1 MGDLSPY
8 ETLGVT
14 ESASFEE
21 IQTAKQNL
29 ERQHQEDTKLLEN
42 IEMAYDAIIMERLRL
57 RQEGKIKVPEQIRFP
72 EKITP
77 PAKPT
82 PNYPRFSGTSPTWLQ
97 NLVDQPTTKEIAVS
111 GGIFTVL
118 GGISIFSQDPQTLPL
133 LLTLGVATSC
143 LILLRKN
150 GRFWRAVGLTFASF
164 VVGISLSSL
173 IFNLLVNSGLVINF
187 TAEQFVSFCTFLLMW
202 LVSNFT
208 R

>member
-1 MGDLSPY
+1 MGDFSPY

-29 ERQHQEDTKLLEN
+29 ERLHEGETKLLET
-42 IEMAYDAIIMERLRL
+42 IDMAYDAIIMERLRL

-72 EKITP
+72 EKVTP
-77 PAKPT
+77 APKLS
-82 PNYPRFSGTSPTWLQ
+82 PNYPRINAQTPPWLQ
-97 NLVDQPTTKEIAVS
+97 NVVDQPTVKEIAVS
-111 GGIFTVL
+111 GSIFTVL
-118 GGISIFSQDPQTLPL
+118 TGISLFSQDPQTLPL

-143 LILLRKN
+143 VILLRKN

-164 VVGISLSSL
+164 VVGVLFSSL
-173 IFNLLVNSGLVINF
+173 IFNLLVNSGLMINF
-187 TAEQFVSFCTFLLMW
+187 SSEQFVSFITFFLLW